1 MEKTMLAAIFQGPQ
15 KPLKLEER
23 PVPTIEKDND
33 VILQVGGV
41 GICGSDVSMLTDFKK
56 HPALPGVIFGHEF
69 CGKIVALGEGVKKLK
84 IGQKVAVDQN
94 PGCGHC
100 DMCRNG
106 FPNACINLFDNPL
119 APEYGWPYT
128 PGQWW
133 DGGLARYVKI
143 PEHYCYEIN
152 QDVPMKHVAV
162 FEPLGVVVNA
172 LSKVKPQVGEYAV
185 VIGGGAVGLF
195 ATSLIKAAGAAK
207 IIACEISPKRKELLK
222 KCGADIIVDPTKEDL
237 ATIVKQNTKGYGAQ
251 VVVEAVGTQL
261 PTALD
266 CICYGGRIAQ
276 IGIPSKDISFRPFQ
290 IYAKEAEIY
299 GSFLMKYATNPT
311 IRILEN
317 NLVPMDT
324 IITHT
329 FPLEKV
335 NEGIEIAKKGEGG
348 KVVILP
354 NEI

>member
-1 MEKTMLAAIFQGPQ
+1 MEKTMLAAIFEGPK
-15 KPLKLEER
+15 KPLKLEDR

-33 VILQVGGV
+33 VILRVGGV
-41 GICGSDVSMLTDFKK
+41 GICGSDISMLEGPHK

-69 CGKIVALGEGVKKLK
+69 CGEVVALGESVKTLE
-84 IGQKVAVDQN
+84 IGQKVAIDQN

-100 DMCRNG
+100 YMCRNG
-106 FPNACINLFDNPL
+106 FPNACIPLFDNPL

-133 DGGLARYVKI
+133 DGGLARYVKV
-143 PEHYCYEIN
+143 PEHYCYEIS

-185 VIGGGAVGLF
+185 VIGGGSVGLF
-195 ATSLIKAAGAAK
+195 ATALIKAAGAAK
-207 IIACEISPKRKELLK
+207 IIASEIHPKRQELLK
-222 KCGADIIVDPTKEDL
+222 ECGADIVINPMETDL
-237 ATIVKQNTKGYGAQ
+237 ATVVKDNTKGHGAQ

-261 PTALD
+261 PAALD

-276 IGIPSKDISFRPFQ
+276 IGIPSRDISFRPFQ

-299 GSFLMKYATNPT
+299 GSFLMKYAMNDT

-317 NLVPMDT
+317 GLVPMDT

-329 FPLEKV
+329 FPLEQV
-335 NEGIEIAKKGEGG
+335 NEGIDVARKGEGG